1 MKTLIEKSI
10 KFRGIGRP
18 ELITL
23 FNIESD
29 DEKTSH
35 DFVSLTKI
43 SGRLIPVL
51 FTYTEGDVETA
62 SLLRLQVI
70 KSEDEEELKNF
81 VLQSINNSLN

>member
-10 KFRGIGRP
+10 KFRGIGKP

-23 FNIESD
+23 FNIEDES
-29 DEKTSH
+29 EKTSP

-43 SGRLIPVL
+43 SGRQIPVL
-51 FTYTEGDVETA
+51 FTYTEDDVETP
-62 SLLRLQVI
+62 SSLRLQVI

-81 VLQSINNSLN
+81 VLQSINDSLI

>member
-18 ELITL
+18 DLKTL
-23 FNIESD
+23 FNIEND
-29 DEKTSH
+29 IEKESP

-51 FTYTEGDVETA
+51 FTYTEDDVETP
-62 SLLRLQVI
+62 SSLRLQVI

-81 VLQSINNSLN
+81 VLQSINDSLI